1 MFHRHGKH
9 FQFNMRPVCVFLFFD
24 GEELGGEHYGAD
36 AVIGVAEVSE
46 TVETSVVEVREVVEE
61 NPVVQVTELA
71 VESDRGTSLT

>member
-1 MFHRHGKH
+1 
-9 FQFNMRPVCVFLFFD
+9 
-24 GEELGGEHYGAD
+24 
-36 AVIGVAEVSE
+36 VIGVAEVSE